1 MGITCETAH
10 DLIGAYL
17 DDELAGE
24 TRRAVDAHLLRC
36 QACAHE
42 AQSLRITGERL
53 KGDAGEVI
61 ASDAFRARTL
71 RALYADNPHV
81 QAENEAVAAPE
92 QFRLPI
98 GV

>member
-1 MGITCETAH
+1 M
-10 DLIGAYL
+10 
-17 DDELAGE
+17 DDELGVE

-36 QACAHE
+36 HACAYE
-42 AQSLRITGERL
+42 TQSLRITGERL

-71 RALYADNPHV
+71 RALYADNAHV
-81 QAENEAVAAPE
+81 QADAEPVAATPE